1 VSILEHVPLE
11 RINAEAR
18 QVHVGRLL
26 LTLLAGFFY
35 LLGWLAA
42 KLLLGVVWCCVAV
55 KVGYL
60 EAGGPVRRKARTR
73 GPAG

>member
-1 VSILEHVPLE
+1 VTVLEHVPLE
-11 RINAEAR
+11 RINAEAK
-18 QVHVGRLL
+18 QVHLGRLL
-26 LTLLAGFFY
+26 LTLVAGFFF
-35 LLGWLAA
+35 LIGWLVA

-60 EAGGPVRRKARTR
+60 EAGGPVRQKVRTR